1 MDAVFKALAAN
12 SRRKVL
18 DALFDED
25 GQTLTALCANVDMT
39 RQGLSKHLQ
48 ALEDA
53 GLIVTE
59 FAGREKK
66 HFLNPVPIRDITTRW
81 LRKYSEKQLQA
92 IENIKSAVEETA
104 MSNSKQ
110 FAYQTWIR
118 APKTRVWE
126 ALTTPEFTS
135 QYFHATYIDST
146 WEKNADVYYRMA
158 PGGDI
163 AVDGKVLES
172 DPPNRLVISWHV
184 RYDEQAIKEAPSR
197 VTFTLE
203 ESGGQTR
210 LRIVHD
216 NFPENSVLFDRISE
230 GWPWIVSSLKSLL
243 ETGKPLPTRAA

>member
-1 MDAVFKALAAN
+1 MDPVFKALAAN

-18 DALFDED
+18 DALFAED

-48 ALEDA
+48 VLENA

-59 FAGREKK
+59 FAGREKR
-66 HFLNPVPIRDITTRW
+66 HFLNPVPIRDITRRW
-81 LRKYSEKQLQA
+81 LSKYSDNQLQA
-92 IENIKSAVEETA
+92 IETIKIAVEDIAVNDNDE
-104 MSNSKQ
+104 

-118 APKTRVWE
+118 APKDKVWQ

-135 QYFHATYIDST
+135 QYFHATHIEST
-146 WEKNADVYYRMA
+146 WEKDADVFYRMA

-163 AVDGKVLES
+163 AVDGKVLEV

-197 VTFTLE
+197 VTFSLE
-203 ESGGQTR
+203 ESKGQTR

-216 NFPENSVLFDRISE
+216 NFPENSVIFDGISE

-243 ETGKPLPTRAA
+243 ETGEPLPSAA